1 MFIISAPVVNAEL
14 KLELGVA
21 VEPAL
26 PVVERSGAEV
36 PVESEKTGED
46 FLT

>member
-1 MFIISAPVVNAEL
+1 MFVISVPVVSAEL
-14 KLELGVA
+14 KLELGSA

-26 PVVERSGAEV
+26 PVTERLGAEV
-36 PVESEKTGED
+36 PAESEKTGED

>member
-1 MFIISAPVVNAEL
+1 MSTEL
-14 KLELGVA
+14 KLELGAA

-26 PVVERSGAEV
+26 PVVERSAAEV

-46 FLT
+46 FLI